1 MSIKFELPKL
11 RKDEKIEIFLRKHTM
26 FLVIPLSV
34 IIAIIIMPTIF
45 IFYLIN
51 FTFFFS
57 QPPIK
62 NLLIIIASSYALI
75 MCGYALYTWF
85 RYYFS
90 YLIVTNQRLIEIE
103 QKGLFNR
110 NTSELELIRIE
121 DVKAL
126 IHGVLATFFH
136 YGDVL
141 VETAGATSENFLFE
155 KIPHASYVST
165 KILELSQKALEEQQP
180 EVGGRMASV
189 LLEGKERE
197 SNISQTN
204 QEISEGDLPSQTTDF
219 SNLKNQELEKNDF
232 ISDKKLNNPEIE
244 NKLSSYNTK
253 EIRNE
258 NEIKSKKNDLKNY
271 SENKFQGGILY
282 ERGENDK
289 ETGDNSGGVELK

>member
-11 RKDEKIEIFLRKHTM
+11 RKDEQIEIFLRKHTM
-26 FLVIPLSV
+26 FLIIPLSV
-34 IIAIIIMPTIF
+34 IIVIIIMPTIF

-51 FTFFFS
+51 FTSFFS

-90 YLIVTNQRLIEIE
+90 YLIVTNHRLIEIE
-103 QKGLFNR
+103 QKGLFSK

-189 LLEGKERE
+189 LLEGKEEQR
-197 SNISQTN
+197 NDSQIC
-204 QEISEGDLPSQTTDF
+204 QEIPEGESHHRITNFSDF
-219 SNLKNQELEKNDF
+219 KKQEAEKNNFFDNG
-232 ISDKKLNNPEIE
+232 KLNNTRTE
-244 NKLSSYNTK
+244 NESDIYSEKETK
-253 EIRNE
+253 NE
-258 NEIKSKKNDLKNY
+258 NEIKSKESGLKKH

-289 ETGDNSGGVELK
+289 ETEDNSGGIELK